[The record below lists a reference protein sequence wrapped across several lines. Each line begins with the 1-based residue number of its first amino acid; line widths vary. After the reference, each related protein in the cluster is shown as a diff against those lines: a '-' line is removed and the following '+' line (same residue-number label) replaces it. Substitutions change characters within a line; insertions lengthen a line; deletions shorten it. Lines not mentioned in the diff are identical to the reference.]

1 MPSDFETG
9 TFVKDAGGTNG
20 AVDIIN
26 LQGTFT
32 PKIIMM
38 YCNARTGVGAAD
50 GNITNGM
57 GISNGVTEICVGSAV
72 QDNVPTS
79 NSVREQSANAI
90 VIPVSNSAA
99 VIGNITNLGG
109 GTFSVTW
116 TVNPTSSG
124 FVIGFCAVGG
134 PDIVNSVGGNAA
146 HANNGT
152 VDAVIS
158 FTPLAFQP
166 DFMIWMEADGNAV
179 PASGNG
185 ACISF
190 GCADAAG
197 NQFAWAVTDFDNQA
211 TTIAKRMFQSNLCNI
226 NMSFT
231 GVTIRENEFLQFTAN
246 GWDWIQRKPD
256 PATNR
261 RFLYFA
267 VQGGDWEVVN
277 GTTRLTPGTKS
288 YPTVNPPGG
297 VILSGVNGPVTVGI
311 QSGGFF
317 TAGAMDRVRQH
328 SFMNANN
335 DNVPTSECGSSHVIT
350 GVHETT
356 LGAVAAGPPIVDG
369 LAKRSS
375 FGVNA
380 FVLRWDDPDSQLNEF
395 GAMVFGG
402 IVGGGVGPSSVL
414 SAKGQLLG

>member
-9 TFVKDAGGTNG
+9 TFVKDAGGVNG
-20 AVDIIN
+20 VVDVVN
-26 LQGTFT
+26 LAGTFT
-32 PKIIMM
+32 PKVIMM
-38 YCNARTGVGAAD
+38 YCSARTSVGASGGD
-50 GNITNGM
+50 ISNGM
-57 GISNGVTEICVGSAV
+57 GISNGVTEICVGSGV

-79 NSVREQSANAI
+79 NSVRDQRQAAI
-90 VIPVSNSAA
+90 VIPVSGSAA
-99 VIGNITNLGG
+99 VVGTITNLGA

-116 TVNPTSSG
+116 TINPTSSG

-134 PDIVNSVGGNAA
+134 PGIVNSVGGNAA

-166 DFMIWMEADGNAV
+166 DFMVWMEADSNAV
-179 PASGNG
+179 PGGGAG
-185 ACISF
+185 ACVSI
-190 GCADAAG
+190 GMADAAG
-197 NQFAWAVTDFDNQA
+197 NQFAMSVTDWDNQA

-231 GVTIRENEFLQFTAN
+231 GVTIRENEFLQFTAS
-246 GWDWIQRKPD
+246 GWDWIQRKAD
-256 PATNR
+256 AGTNR
-261 RFLYFA
+261 QFLYFA
-267 VQGGDWEVVN
+267 VQGGDWEVVT
-277 GTTRLTPGTKS
+277 GTTKLTPGTKS

-297 VILSGVNGPVTVGI
+297 VIMLGVSNPVNIGVKDH
-311 QSGGFF
+311 GFF
-317 TAGAMDRVRQH
+317 TSGAMDRVRQH

-335 DNVPTSECGSSHVIT
+335 HNVPTSECGSSHVIT

-395 GAMVFGG
+395 GALVVGG
-402 IVGGGVGPSSVL
+402 VIGGGVGPSSVL